1 MLAPGITYDAEAA
14 LALVLRDFI
23 ERLPGAGWKGR

>member
-14 LALVLRDFI
+14 LALVRRDFI